1 MAGLNAGLIAIAS
14 QLALLFDG
22 VCVLCMIGVGFYYVT
37 ARGNPRGQQTAF
49 TWLVDIGKGL
59 AIGLGATGITQML
72 TGNLHFG

>member
-1 MAGLNAGLIAIAS
+1 
-14 QLALLFDG
+14 
-22 VCVLCMIGVGFYYVT
+22 MIGVGFYYVT